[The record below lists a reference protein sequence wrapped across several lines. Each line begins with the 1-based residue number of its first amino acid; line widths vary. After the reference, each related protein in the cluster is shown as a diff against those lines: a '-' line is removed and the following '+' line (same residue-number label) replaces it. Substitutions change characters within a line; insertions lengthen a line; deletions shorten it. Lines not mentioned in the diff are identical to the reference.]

1 MKCEKCG
8 NELRLG
14 NEQVGFDDNK
24 NPVIH
29 QFAYCDNCRMK
40 WDLSMQQQNYNNM
53 QDKSVPIKKS
63 ESVCGIIGMI
73 LSFISCIWIIG
84 IPALILSIIGVRS
97 KNKKSTCGKIGII
110 VSVIMLLIGIVVPE
124 YSKNVEKAKEENGV
138 TEQVIESNTDNDN
151 DTSITTTET
160 KNTENEKKEEDNYI
174 TSGETFDVNGLKI
187 TFNECDLDFTD
198 YDDEYGWYAPDD
210 GKKYVMASFTYN
222 NESNSDKYVSIYDF
236 TCYYDGTVCEQ
247 SYYFDTDFINAN
259 ISPNRNVSFR
269 VFYVVPVDCN
279 EIELEYETNL
289 WTGEKQIIKLQ

>member
-14 NEQVGFDDNK
+14 NEQVGFDENK

-53 QDKSVPIKKS
+53 QDKSVSIKKR

-73 LSFISCIWIIG
+73 LSFVSCSWIIA
-84 IPALILSIIGVRS
+84 IPAIILCIIGVCS
-97 KNKKSTCGKIGII
+97 KNKKSVCGAIGIVFTI
-110 VSVIMLLIGIVVPE
+110 VMFLIGILAPTYLNYVKE
-124 YSKNVEKAKEENGV
+124 AKEENQK
-138 TEQVIESNTDNDN
+138 TESEIDNTTSNLDSKENTNDIYEYNDN
-151 DTSITTTET
+151 FITV
-160 KNTENEKKEEDNYI
+160 
-174 TSGETFDVNGLKI
+174 GESFDVSGLKI

-198 YDDEYGWYAPDD
+198 YDDEYGWYEPDD

-236 TCYYDGTVCEQ
+236 NCYADGTVCEQ
-247 SYYFDTDFINAN
+247 TYYFDTDFINAN

-269 VFYVVPVDCN
+269 VFYVVPIDCN

>member
-1 MKCEKCG
+1 MKCERCG

-14 NEQVGFDDNK
+14 NEQVGFDENK

-29 QFAYCDNCRMK
+29 QFAYCDNCKMK
-40 WDLSMQQQNYNNM
+40 WDLSLQQQNYNNM
-53 QDKSVPIKKS
+53 KDKSVPIKKS

-84 IPALILSIIGVRS
+84 IPALILSIIGVSS

-110 VSVIMLLIGIVVPE
+110 VSVIMLLLGILIPE
-124 YSKNVEKAKEENGV
+124 YSENLEKVKEEKA
-138 TEQVIESNTDNDN
+138 IESNTDNEISN
-151 DTSITTTET
+151 TNTET
-160 KNTENEKKEEDNYI
+160 KNTENEKEEEDNYI
-174 TSGETFDVNGLKI
+174 TPGETFDVSGLKI

-236 TCYYDGTVCEQ
+236 TCYSDGTVCEQ

-259 ISPNRNVSFR
+259 ISPSRNVSFR

>member
-1 MKCEKCG
+1 MKCERCG

-14 NEQVGFDDNK
+14 NEQVGFDENK

-53 QDKSVPIKKS
+53 QDKSVSIKKR

-73 LSFISCIWIIG
+73 LSFVSCSWIIA
-84 IPALILSIIGVRS
+84 IPAIILCIIGVCS
-97 KNKKSTCGKIGII
+97 KNKKSVCGAIGIVFTI
-110 VSVIMLLIGIVVPE
+110 VMFLIGILAPTYLNYVKE
-124 YSKNVEKAKEENGV
+124 AKEENQK
-138 TEQVIESNTDNDN
+138 TESEIDNTTSNLDSKENTNDIYEYNDN
-151 DTSITTTET
+151 FITV
-160 KNTENEKKEEDNYI
+160 
-174 TSGETFDVNGLKI
+174 GESFDVSGLKI

-236 TCYYDGTVCEQ
+236 TCYADGTVCEQ

-259 ISPNRNVSFR
+259 ISSGRNVSFR
-269 VFYVVPVDCN
+269 VFYLVPVDCN

>member
-1 MKCEKCG
+1 MKCERCG

-14 NEQVGFDDNK
+14 NEQVAFDENK

-53 QDKSVPIKKS
+53 QDKSVPIKKR

-73 LSFISCIWIIG
+73 LSFVSCSWIIA
-84 IPALILSIIGVRS
+84 IPAIILCIIGVCS
-97 KNKKSTCGKIGII
+97 KNKKSVCGAIGIVFTI
-110 VSVIMLLIGIVVPE
+110 VMFLIGILAPTYLNYVKE
-124 YSKNVEKAKEENGV
+124 AKEENQK
-138 TEQVIESNTDNDN
+138 TESEIYNTTSNLDSKENTNDIYEYNDN
-151 DTSITTTET
+151 FITV
-160 KNTENEKKEEDNYI
+160 
-174 TSGETFDVNGLKI
+174 GESFDVSGLKI

-210 GKKYVMASFTYN
+210 NKKYVMASFTYN

-236 TCYYDGTVCEQ
+236 TCYADGTVCEQ

-259 ISPNRNVSFR
+259 ISSGRNVSFR
-269 VFYVVPVDCN
+269 VFYLVPVDCN

>member
-1 MKCEKCG
+1 MKCERCG

-14 NEQVGFDDNK
+14 TEQVGIDENK

-53 QDKSVPIKKS
+53 QDKSVPIKKR

-73 LSFISCIWIIG
+73 LSFVSCSWIIA
-84 IPALILSIIGVRS
+84 IPAIILCIIGVCS
-97 KNKKSTCGKIGII
+97 KNKKSVCGAIGIVFTI
-110 VSVIMLLIGIVVPE
+110 VMFLIGILAPTYLNYVKE
-124 YSKNVEKAKEENGV
+124 AKEENQK
-138 TEQVIESNTDNDN
+138 TESEIDNTTSNLDSKENTNDIYEYNDN
-151 DTSITTTET
+151 FITV
-160 KNTENEKKEEDNYI
+160 
-174 TSGETFDVNGLKI
+174 GESFDVSGLKI

-210 GKKYVMASFTYN
+210 GKKYVMASFTYD

-236 TCYYDGTVCEQ
+236 TCYSDGTVCEQ